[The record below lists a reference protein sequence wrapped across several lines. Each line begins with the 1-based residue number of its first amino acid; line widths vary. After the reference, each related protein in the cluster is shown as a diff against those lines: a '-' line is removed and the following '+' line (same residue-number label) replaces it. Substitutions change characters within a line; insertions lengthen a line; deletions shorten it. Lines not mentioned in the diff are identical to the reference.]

1 MASRY
6 WLFVIC
12 SVLWH
17 APVAA
22 TPASQHVP
30 FTEFTRLT
38 LDIVPDYG
46 TQLVFPF
53 VLDGMEPALEIN
65 NTNSVGFTA
74 SHQTGQNTI
83 LVTANTPKA
92 GGPAPDYRGLLFI
105 TVGGYRVAIELRTT
119 AHVSKNQAEV
129 IFDLSPERREF
140 LITEAVKRR
149 TAQLDQEYQARVA
162 ALDTQVEAK
171 ALNLVADLASSRP
184 RTVRVKSAEDK
195 TLNQATVEVYVDAWK
210 VYPSFAILQFELTN
224 RSATLV
230 TVNSAR
236 VSRPSDTDGVQVG
249 HGAFTCDRPLQPDA
263 TSRCSFTTRDV
274 ALVAA
279 ERLTLDVDTDRG
291 ALSLSW

>member
-1 MASRY
+1 MAYRY
-6 WLFVIC
+6 WLFVIY

>member
-1 MASRY
+1 MDFRF

-12 SVLWH
+12 SLLWQVP
-17 APVAA
+17 AAA
-22 TPASQHVP
+22 TPRSQHVP
-30 FTEFTRLT
+30 LETFTRLT

-53 VLDGMEPALEIN
+53 VLDGLEPVLEIN

-119 AHVSKNQAEV
+119 AHVSKNLAEV

-149 TAQLDQEYQARVA
+149 TAQLDQDYQARVA
-162 ALDTQVEAK
+162 ALDEQVEAK
-171 ALNLVADLASSRP
+171 ALNLVADMASSRP
-184 RTVRVKSAEDK
+184 STVRVKTAEDK

-224 RSATLV
+224 RSATHV
-230 TVNSAR
+230 TVNAVR
-236 VSRPSDTDGVQVG
+236 VSRPSDADGVQVG

-291 ALSLSW
+291 ALSLTW